1 MKKIYSHLFLLCSVL
16 YISIGFLNLNAKKI
30 NVEYVPDSQIKIDS
44 KKLSQDFSKQ
54 CIDTASFINCREKLL
69 YSNGTPKIEDVN
81 QNALGVCY
89 FLAAVVSVLAV
100 DPQKIMDCLEDQN
113 DGTVIVKLYDP
124 YKGTLHKIKVEKS
137 IPNLNDSYSFISNNS
152 PLWIHIL
159 LKGFI
164 ASKLYVSSRNYKA
177 AEGGF
182 TAPILRMLTGN
193 ETTLYN
199 GIDIGIMGRK
209 KLVKKISDAIKSKN
223 FVGCV
228 FSPQTE
234 FGKQLISTYDS
245 ENTLVDHH
253 AYSIIGISQ
262 NNFITIRNPW
272 GEDKFSKN
280 GIHYMHIDKFFN
292 CCSELEISS
301 SEPMKK
307 RGTFKKIAERID
319 SSLPGLLQILFEII
333 LEYFKSVNNVPT

>member
-1 MKKIYSHLFLLCSVL
+1 MRKIYSCLFLLCTML
-16 YISIGFLNLNAKKI
+16 YISIAFSNLNARKI
-30 NVEYVPDSQIKIDS
+30 KIEYVPDSQIKIDS

-54 CIDTASFINCREKLL
+54 CIDTFTFMDCREKPL
-69 YSNGTPKIEDVN
+69 YSDKIPKIEDVN
-81 QNALGVCY
+81 QNQLGVCY

-124 YKGTLHKIKVEKS
+124 YKGDLHKIKVEKS
-137 IPNLNDSYSFISNNS
+137 IPNLNDSYSFIFNNS

-159 LKGFI
+159 LKGFV
-164 ASKLYVSSRNYKA
+164 ASKLYVSSRNYKD

-182 TAPILRMLTGN
+182 TAPMLRMLTGN
-193 ETTLYN
+193 EAKLYN

-209 KLVKKISDAIKSKN
+209 KLVKIISDAIKNKN

-272 GEDKFSKN
+272 GKDKFSKN

-292 CCSELEISS
+292 CCSEIEISS

-307 RGTFKKIAERID
+307 RGTFEKIMERID
-319 SSLPGLLQILFEII
+319 SSLPGLLQIFLKII
-333 LEYFKSVNNVPT
+333 WEYFKSVNNVQK